1 MFLSSTLIV
10 VELMVVVVPLTV
22 RSPAIVKPAPTVIP
36 PVRAIVPSEMLL
48 SRATDTS
55 LVLIVVVTLVPPDTV
70 RVSPV
75 EIVSSDP
82 ESPPTVRSVE
92 IEAVEALVIRPFASI
107 ARTGIA
113 VVDPY
118 ELADTPESA
127 KSRVTAAVS
136 EPEPVTVRFPDP
148 ESATVAT

>member
-22 RSPAIVKPAPTVIP
+22 RSPAIVKLTPTVIP

-55 LVLIVVVTLVPPDTV
+55 LVLIVVVTFEPPDTV

-92 IEAVEALVIRPFASI
+92 IEAVEALVIRPLHQLQERNCCC
-107 ARTGIA
+107 RTI
-113 VVDPY
+113 
-118 ELADTPESA
+118 
-127 KSRVTAAVS
+127 
-136 EPEPVTVRFPDP
+136 
-148 ESATVAT
+148 

>member
-1 MFLSSTLIV
+1 M
-10 VELMVVVVPLTV
+10 
-22 RSPAIVKPAPTVIP
+22 
-36 PVRAIVPSEMLL
+36 
-48 SRATDTS
+48 
-55 LVLIVVVTLVPPDTV
+55 VTLVPPDTV

>member
-1 MFLSSTLIV
+1 MFLSSTDRV
-10 VELMVVVVPLTV
+10 VELIVVVVPLTT

-36 PVRAIVPSEMLL
+36 PVRAMLASEMLS

-55 LVLIVVVTLVPPDTV
+55 LVLMVVVTLVPPDTV

-92 IEAVEALVIRPFASI
+92 IEAVEVLVTRPFASTV
-107 ARTGIA
+107 RTGIS
-113 VVDPY
+113 VVEPTVP
-118 ELADTPESA
+118 ADTPVSER
-127 KSRVTAAVS
+127 SRVTAAVS
-136 EPEPVTVRFPDP
+136 EPEPATVRLPDP